1 LNKEKTLIGIF
12 LSAHPLD
19 EWSFEIN
26 EMCTITAAELN
37 KFDTWCKPDARKQVQ
52 VADTT
57 EETESEEEQVVINPN
72 EWIEQRVKMIAE
84 GFSLEQI
91 QQFENI
97 KFFEEY
103 LKPKQSASIQELN
116 KYYKL
121 KTYTNRRF
129 QEMIAVWNQMTDYTR
144 SNKFLENIKAFF
156 EENKHLLTKK
166 LLNAY
171 YNLLDRAKRK
181 ETEKRLMEIT
191 KPKNTNNDEIGQ

>member
-1 LNKEKTLIGIF
+1 MNTNESIIRQF
-12 LSAHPLD
+12 D
-19 EWSFEIN
+19 ELRFQYLFS
-26 EMCTITAAELN
+26 CQTQ
-37 KFDTWCKPDARKQVQ
+37 DARTHTYQMLQDIVKQYR
-52 VADTT
+52 
-57 EETESEEEQVVINPN
+57 EI
-72 EWIEQRVKMIAE
+72 
-84 GFSLEQI
+84 FSLEQI

-97 KFFEEY
+97 KFIEN
-103 LKPKQSASIQELN
+103 LKPKQSANIQELN
-116 KYYKL
+116 KYYEL

-171 YNLLDRAKRK
+171 YNLLNRAKRK
-181 ETEKRLMEIT
+181 ETEKRLMEMT